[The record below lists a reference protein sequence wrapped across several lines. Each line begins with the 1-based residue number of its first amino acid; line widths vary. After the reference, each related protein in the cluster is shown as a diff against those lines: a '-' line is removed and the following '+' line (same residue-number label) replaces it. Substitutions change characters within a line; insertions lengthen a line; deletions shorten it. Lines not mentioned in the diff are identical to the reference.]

1 MTVDQRIAELE
12 KKLTTLKWEYTGDA
26 FNAKCYSP
34 ISVEESLWLIDQLK
48 ECREWRKTQEQGVRE
63 VVEQR
68 TKEDCKTRAKA
79 ALDDAFGGRRVY
91 DCRDKAINV
100 VIQAIDSVGVAL

>member
-1 MTVDQRIAELE
+1 MTKTEQYCYDQGRGEL
-12 KKLTTLKWEYTGDA
+12 K
-26 FNAKCYSP
+26 
-34 ISVEESLWLIDQLK
+34 SVMNQLK
-48 ECREWRKTQEQGVRE
+48 ECRELVKSYEKWTSDLKFPACPLCGMTPRS
-63 VVEQR
+63 VEQR